1 MSTHI
6 DKDQFEYYL
15 SSLDELGEILIEA
28 DQIESVSS
36 GILRLTLG
44 TIMASKGAIFVFDR
58 DNSVLSELTSI
69 SIKEQFKDCTLSEKF
84 VENISSYQYSHFEFD
99 NSIDWIEGDLRNYLK
114 SSNSKII
121 IPLFHKSK
129 LLGIL
134 CIGEKFM
141 SEKFTDIDYKI
152 LEIISNHLTEALF
165 NYELLENVEQKKR
178 ELNIKLLELE
188 TLFDIGVAISSV
200 LDVNELAEDVLFRAI
215 GVLNASKG
223 MFIRQN
229 DQSPILDILS
239 MFNWGDSK
247 FLLSKKIDVL
257 NKINDG
263 DGGLI
268 LTSNDKTELQKKLKE
283 DNLLVVPLRAKE
295 NLLGFMVLCDKETRS
310 GVEGFNELDLDILTS
325 LSNQAAVAMDNA
337 KLFKEI
343 TEAKQFNESILG
355 SIATGVITI
364 NVLGEVDSVN
374 KAGENILKMDK
385 DSIINNHYMF
395 LFEKDPDVI
404 EIITKTELSKKITT
418 EINIPFLTASQ
429 ETIVNV
435 SAAPR
440 IDINGNAE
448 GLVIAIEDI
457 SDVSKVKNTFKRYVS
472 KQVVDNLL
480 EDETKLNLG
489 GEERE
494 VTILFTDIRGF
505 TSMSENMEPEQ
516 VVMTLNEYF
525 SEMIDIVFKHNGTLD
540 KIIGDELMVV
550 FGAPLAA
557 DDDTERALNTAVEMQ
572 NKIKEL
578 NDIRKQRGEDPVLV
592 GAGINK
598 GFVVSG
604 NIGSRDMMDYTV
616 IGDTVNLGSRLC
628 SAAGPGEIIVSK
640 EVIKNQE
647 DKFSFKEL
655 KPILEKG
662 KKDKKLRDK
671 VAGVENIQTK
681 YSTLEKI
688 YKASTAELESA
699 KTANSRL
706 TKADTSFAGEGYRR
720 IA

>member
-1 MSTHI
+1 LSTHI

-58 DNSVLSELTSI
+58 TNSVLSELTSI
-69 SIKEQFKDCTLSEKF
+69 SIKEQFSGCTLSEKF
-84 VENISSYQYSHFEFD
+84 VENISTYQYSHFEFD
-99 NSIDWIEGDLRNYLK
+99 HSLDWIEGDLKNYLK
-114 SSNSKII
+114 SSESKII

-141 SEKFTDIDYKI
+141 SEKFIDIDYKI

-165 NYELLENVEQKKR
+165 NYELIENVEQKKR

-257 NKINDG
+257 SKINDG
-263 DGGLI
+263 ESGLI

-295 NLLGFMVLCDKETRS
+295 NLLGFMILCNKETRS
-310 GVEGFNELDLDILTS
+310 GVEDFNELDLDILTS

-440 IDINGNAE
+440 IDINGNTE

-525 SEMIDIVFKHNGTLD
+525 SEMIDIVFEHNGTLD

-647 DKFSFKEL
+647 DKFLFKEL
-655 KPILEKG
+655 QPILVKG
-662 KKDKKLRDK
+662 KKDKINIFK
-671 VAGVENIQTK
+671 VN
-681 YSTLEKI
+681 Y
-688 YKASTAELESA
+688 
-699 KTANSRL
+699 
-706 TKADTSFAGEGYRR
+706 
-720 IA
+720 

>member
-1 MSTHI
+1 MSNSL
-6 DKDQFEYYL
+6 DSDQFEYYL

-28 DQIESVSS
+28 DRIESVSS

-44 TIMASKGAIFVFDR
+44 TIMASKGAIFVFNR
-58 DNSVLSELTSI
+58 KNSTLTELSSI
-69 SIKEQFKDCTLSEKF
+69 SIKEKFKDCYLSDTFLDK
-84 VENISSYQYSHFEFD
+84 ISTYQYSHFEFD
-99 NSIDWIEGDLRNYLK
+99 SSIDWIENDLKNYLQI
-114 SSNSKII
+114 SNSKII
-121 IPLFHKSK
+121 IPLFHKSR

-134 CIGEKFM
+134 SIGEKFM

-165 NYELLENVEQKKR
+165 NYELIENVEQKKK

-200 LDVNELAEDVLFRAI
+200 LDVNALAEDVLIRAI

-257 NKINDG
+257 NRINDG
-263 DGGLI
+263 ESGLI
-268 LTSNDKTELQKKLKE
+268 LTSNEKTELQKKLKE

-295 NLLGFMVLCDKETRS
+295 NLLGFMILCDKETRS
-310 GVEGFNELDLDILTS
+310 GVEDFNELDLDILTS

-364 NVLGEVDSVN
+364 NILGEVDSVN
-374 KAGENILKMDK
+374 KAGENILKMDN

-395 LFEKDPDVI
+395 LFEKDPDII

-418 EINIPFLTASQ
+418 EINMPFLTASQ

-440 IDINGNAE
+440 IDVNGNIE

-494 VTILFTDIRGF
+494 VSILFTDIRGF

-557 DDDTERALNTAVEMQ
+557 EDDTERALNTAVEMQ

-578 NDIRKQRGEDPVLV
+578 NNIRKQRGEEPVLV

-647 DKFSFKEL
+647 DNFSFEEL
-655 KPILEKG
+655 KPIMVKG
-662 KKDKKLRDK
+662 KKDKINIFK
-671 VAGVENIQTK
+671 VN
-681 YSTLEKI
+681 Y
-688 YKASTAELESA
+688 
-699 KTANSRL
+699 
-706 TKADTSFAGEGYRR
+706 
-720 IA
+720 

>member
-1 MSTHI
+1 MI
-6 DKDQFEYYL
+6 
-15 SSLDELGEILIEA
+15 
-28 DQIESVSS
+28 
-36 GILRLTLG
+36 
-44 TIMASKGAIFVFDR
+44 
-58 DNSVLSELTSI
+58 
-69 SIKEQFKDCTLSEKF
+69 
-84 VENISSYQYSHFEFD
+84 
-99 NSIDWIEGDLRNYLK
+99 
-114 SSNSKII
+114 
-121 IPLFHKSK
+121 
-129 LLGIL
+129 
-134 CIGEKFM
+134 
-141 SEKFTDIDYKI
+141 
-152 LEIISNHLTEALF
+152 
-165 NYELLENVEQKKR
+165 
-178 ELNIKLLELE
+178 
-188 TLFDIGVAISSV
+188 
-200 LDVNELAEDVLFRAI
+200 
-215 GVLNASKG
+215 
-223 MFIRQN
+223 
-229 DQSPILDILS
+229 
-239 MFNWGDSK
+239 
-247 FLLSKKIDVL
+247 
-257 NKINDG
+257 
-263 DGGLI
+263 
-268 LTSNDKTELQKKLKE
+268 
-283 DNLLVVPLRAKE
+283 
-295 NLLGFMVLCDKETRS
+295 LCDKETRS
-310 GVEGFNELDLDILTS
+310 GVEDFNELDLDILTS

-385 DSIINNHYMF
+385 DRIINNHYMF

-578 NDIRKQRGEDPVLV
+578 NDIRKKRGEDPVLV

-647 DKFSFKEL
+647 DKFLFKEL
-655 KPILEKG
+655 EPILVKG
-662 KKDKKLRDK
+662 KKNKINIFK
-671 VAGVENIQTK
+671 VN
-681 YSTLEKI
+681 Y
-688 YKASTAELESA
+688 
-699 KTANSRL
+699 
-706 TKADTSFAGEGYRR
+706 
-720 IA
+720 

>member
-1 MSTHI
+1 MSTSL
-6 DKDQFEYYL
+6 DTDQFEYYL

-28 DQIESVSS
+28 DRIDSVST

-44 TIMASKGAIFVFDR
+44 TIMASNGAIFLF
-58 DNSVLSELTSI
+58 NSKNNGISKLSSI
-69 SIKEQFKDCTLSEKF
+69 SIKEEQNNFSLDEAFL
-84 VENISSYQYSHFEFD
+84 ENIKVYQYWHLDYSE
-99 NSIDWIEGDLRNYLK
+99 NPNWISGELKKYLK
-114 SSNSKII
+114 ASKIKTV
-121 IPLFHKSK
+121 IPLYHKNK

-134 CIGEKFM
+134 FVGEKFM
-141 SEKFTDIDYKI
+141 SQEFSPIDLKI
-152 LEIISNHLTEALF
+152 LEIISNHLTEALY
-165 NYELLENVEQKKR
+165 NYELIENVESKKT

-200 LDVNELAEDVLFRAI
+200 LDVNDLAQEVLFRAI

-223 MFIRQN
+223 MFLYQN
-229 DQSPILDILS
+229 QNSPILDILS
-239 MFNWGDSK
+239 IFNWGDDK
-247 FLLSKKIDVL
+247 FLLSNKIDVFQQMK
-257 NKINDG
+257 NGNRG
-263 DGGLI
+263 VI
-268 LTSNDKTELQKKLKE
+268 LTSKHKTEVQKKLKE
-283 DNLLVVPLRAKE
+283 NNLLIVPLRANQ
-295 NLLGFMVLCDKETRS
+295 NLLGYMILCNKETRK
-310 GVEGFNELDLDILTS
+310 GVEDFNELDLDILTS

-337 KLFKEI
+337 NLFKEI

-364 NVLGEVDSVN
+364 NILGEVDSVN
-374 KAGENILKMDK
+374 KAGEKILKLEQEA
-385 DSIINNHYMF
+385 ILNNHYMF
-395 LFEKDPDVI
+395 LFEKDQEIID
-404 EIITKTELSKKITT
+404 IITKAEEINKIVT
-418 EINIPFLTASQ
+418 EINIPFLTVS
-429 ETIVNV
+429 EDTIVNI

-440 IDINGNAE
+440 IDVNGNLE

-480 EDETKLNLG
+480 EDDTKLNLG

-505 TSMSENMEPEQ
+505 TSMSENMKPEE
-516 VVMTLNEYF
+516 VVTTLNEYF
-525 SEMIDIVFKHNGTLD
+525 SEMIDIVFKYNGTLD

-557 DDDTERALNTAVEMQ
+557 EDDTERALNTAVEMQ

-578 NDIRKQRGEDPVLV
+578 NNIRKKRKEKPVLV

-598 GFVVSG
+598 GYVVSG

-640 EVIKNQE
+640 EVTKNQ
-647 DKFSFKEL
+647 DKHFNFEEL
-655 KPILEKG
+655 VPINVKG
-662 KKDKKLRDK
+662 KKDKINIFK
-671 VAGVENIQTK
+671 VN
-681 YSTLEKI
+681 Y
-688 YKASTAELESA
+688 
-699 KTANSRL
+699 
-706 TKADTSFAGEGYRR
+706 
-720 IA
+720 

>member
-58 DNSVLSELTSI
+58 TNSVLSELTSI
-69 SIKEQFKDCTLSEKF
+69 SIKEQFSGCTLSEKF
-84 VENISSYQYSHFEFD
+84 VENISTYQYSHFEFD
-99 NSIDWIEGDLRNYLK
+99 HSLDWIEGDLKNYLK
-114 SSNSKII
+114 SSESKII

-141 SEKFTDIDYKI
+141 SEKFIDIDYKI

-165 NYELLENVEQKKR
+165 NYELIENVEQKKR

-257 NKINDG
+257 SKINDG
-263 DGGLI
+263 ESGLI

-295 NLLGFMVLCDKETRS
+295 NLLGFMILCNKETRS
-310 GVEGFNELDLDILTS
+310 GVEDFNELDLDILTS

-440 IDINGNAE
+440 IDINGNTE

-525 SEMIDIVFKHNGTLD
+525 SEMIDIVFEHNGTLD

-647 DKFSFKEL
+647 DKFLFNEL
-655 KPILEKG
+655 EPILVKG
-662 KKDKKLRDK
+662 KKDKINIFK
-671 VAGVENIQTK
+671 VN
-681 YSTLEKI
+681 Y
-688 YKASTAELESA
+688 
-699 KTANSRL
+699 
-706 TKADTSFAGEGYRR
+706 
-720 IA
+720 

>member
-1 MSTHI
+1 
-6 DKDQFEYYL
+6 
-15 SSLDELGEILIEA
+15 
-28 DQIESVSS
+28 
-36 GILRLTLG
+36 
-44 TIMASKGAIFVFDR
+44 
-58 DNSVLSELTSI
+58 
-69 SIKEQFKDCTLSEKF
+69 
-84 VENISSYQYSHFEFD
+84 
-99 NSIDWIEGDLRNYLK
+99 
-114 SSNSKII
+114 
-121 IPLFHKSK
+121 
-129 LLGIL
+129 
-134 CIGEKFM
+134 
-141 SEKFTDIDYKI
+141 
-152 LEIISNHLTEALF
+152 
-165 NYELLENVEQKKR
+165 
-178 ELNIKLLELE
+178 
-188 TLFDIGVAISSV
+188 
-200 LDVNELAEDVLFRAI
+200 
-215 GVLNASKG
+215 
-223 MFIRQN
+223 
-229 DQSPILDILS
+229 
-239 MFNWGDSK
+239 
-247 FLLSKKIDVL
+247 
-257 NKINDG
+257 
-263 DGGLI
+263 
-268 LTSNDKTELQKKLKE
+268 
-283 DNLLVVPLRAKE
+283 
-295 NLLGFMVLCDKETRS
+295 
-310 GVEGFNELDLDILTS
+310 
-325 LSNQAAVAMDNA
+325 
-337 KLFKEI
+337 
-343 TEAKQFNESILG
+343 
-355 SIATGVITI
+355 
-364 NVLGEVDSVN
+364 
-374 KAGENILKMDK
+374 
-385 DSIINNHYMF
+385 MF

-440 IDINGNAE
+440 IDINGNTE
-448 GLVIAIEDI
+448 GIVIAIEDI

-557 DDDTERALNTAVEMQ
+557 EDDTERALNTAVEMQ

-578 NDIRKQRGEDPVLV
+578 NNIRKQRGEDPVLV

-647 DKFSFKEL
+647 DNFSFKEL
-655 KPILEKG
+655 KPILVKG
-662 KKDKKLRDK
+662 KKDKINIFK
-671 VAGVENIQTK
+671 VN
-681 YSTLEKI
+681 Y
-688 YKASTAELESA
+688 
-699 KTANSRL
+699 
-706 TKADTSFAGEGYRR
+706 
-720 IA
+720 

>member
-1 MSTHI
+1 LSTHI

-69 SIKEQFKDCTLSEKF
+69 SIKEQFKDCTLSGKF

-310 GVEGFNELDLDILTS
+310 GVEDFNELDLDILTS

-647 DKFSFKEL
+647 DKFLFKEL
-655 KPILEKG
+655 EPILVKG
-662 KKDKKLRDK
+662 KKNKINIFK
-671 VAGVENIQTK
+671 VN
-681 YSTLEKI
+681 Y
-688 YKASTAELESA
+688 
-699 KTANSRL
+699 
-706 TKADTSFAGEGYRR
+706 
-720 IA
+720 

>member
-58 DNSVLSELTSI
+58 ENSVLSELTSI

-283 DNLLVVPLRAKE
+283 DNLLVVPLRAKK
-295 NLLGFMVLCDKETRS
+295 NLLGFMILCDKETRS
-310 GVEGFNELDLDILTS
+310 GVEDFNELDLDILTS

-557 DDDTERALNTAVEMQ
+557 EDDTERALNTAVEMQ

-578 NDIRKQRGEDPVLV
+578 NNIRKQRDEDPVLV

-647 DKFSFKEL
+647 DNFSFKEL
-655 KPILEKG
+655 KPILVKG
-662 KKDKKLRDK
+662 KKDKINIFK
-671 VAGVENIQTK
+671 VN
-681 YSTLEKI
+681 Y
-688 YKASTAELESA
+688 
-699 KTANSRL
+699 
-706 TKADTSFAGEGYRR
+706 
-720 IA
+720 

>member
-28 DQIESVSS
+28 NQIESVSS

-58 DNSVLSELTSI
+58 NDSLLSELTSI
-69 SIKEQFKDCTLSEKF
+69 SIKEQFSDCTLSEKF
-84 VENISSYQYSHFEFD
+84 VENISSYQYSHLEYD
-99 NSIDWIEGDLRNYLK
+99 NSIDWIEGDLKNYLK

-263 DGGLI
+263 EGGLI

-283 DNLLVVPLRAKE
+283 NNLLIVPLRAKE
-295 NLLGFMVLCDKETRS
+295 NLLGFMILCDKETRS
-310 GVEGFNELDLDILTS
+310 GVEDFNDLDLDILTS

-647 DKFSFKEL
+647 DKFLFKEL
-655 KPILEKG
+655 EPILVKG
-662 KKDKKLRDK
+662 KKNKINIFK
-671 VAGVENIQTK
+671 VN
-681 YSTLEKI
+681 Y
-688 YKASTAELESA
+688 
-699 KTANSRL
+699 
-706 TKADTSFAGEGYRR
+706 
-720 IA
+720 

>member
-1 MSTHI
+1 MSTSL
-6 DKDQFEYYL
+6 DSDQFEYYL

-28 DQIESVSS
+28 DRIESVSS

-44 TIMASKGAIFVFDR
+44 TIMASKGAIFVFNR
-58 DNSVLSELTSI
+58 RNSTLTELSSI
-69 SIKEQFKDCTLSEKF
+69 SIKEKFKDCYLSDTFLDK
-84 VENISSYQYSHFEFD
+84 ISTYQYSHFEFD
-99 NSIDWIEGDLRNYLK
+99 SNIDWIENDLKNYLQI
-114 SSNSKII
+114 SNSKII
-121 IPLFHKSK
+121 IPLFHKSR

-134 CIGEKFM
+134 SIGEKFM

-165 NYELLENVEQKKR
+165 NYELIENVEQKKK

-200 LDVNELAEDVLFRAI
+200 LDVNALAEDVLIRAI

-257 NKINDG
+257 NRINDG
-263 DGGLI
+263 ESGLI
-268 LTSNDKTELQKKLKE
+268 LTSNEKTELQKKLKE

-295 NLLGFMVLCDKETRS
+295 NLLGFMILCDKETRS
-310 GVEGFNELDLDILTS
+310 GVEDFNELDLDILTS

-364 NVLGEVDSVN
+364 NILGEVDSVN
-374 KAGENILKMDK
+374 KAGENILKMDN

-395 LFEKDPDVI
+395 LFEKDPDII

-418 EINIPFLTASQ
+418 EINMPFLTASQ

-440 IDINGNAE
+440 IDINGNIE

-494 VTILFTDIRGF
+494 VSILFTDIRGF

-557 DDDTERALNTAVEMQ
+557 EDDTERALNTAVEMQ

-578 NDIRKQRGEDPVLV
+578 NNIRKHRGEEPVLV

-640 EVIKNQE
+640 EVIKNQQ
-647 DKFSFKEL
+647 DNFSFEEL
-655 KPILEKG
+655 KPIMVKG
-662 KKDKKLRDK
+662 KKDKINIFK
-671 VAGVENIQTK
+671 VN
-681 YSTLEKI
+681 Y
-688 YKASTAELESA
+688 
-699 KTANSRL
+699 
-706 TKADTSFAGEGYRR
+706 
-720 IA
+720 

>member
-1 MSTHI
+1 ML
-6 DKDQFEYYL
+6 FL
-15 SSLDELGEILIEA
+15 FLIE
-28 DQIESVSS
+28 
-36 GILRLTLG
+36 T
-44 TIMASKGAIFVFDR
+44 
-58 DNSVLSELTSI
+58 NSVLSELTSI
-69 SIKEQFKDCTLSEKF
+69 SIKEQFSGCTLSEKF

-99 NSIDWIEGDLRNYLK
+99 HSLDWIEGDLKNYLK
-114 SSNSKII
+114 SSDSKII

-165 NYELLENVEQKKR
+165 NYELIENVEQKKR

-263 DGGLI
+263 ESGLI

-295 NLLGFMVLCDKETRS
+295 NLLGFMILCDKETRS
-310 GVEGFNELDLDILTS
+310 GVEDFNELDLDILTS

-647 DKFSFKEL
+647 DKFLFKEL
-655 KPILEKG
+655 EPILVKG
-662 KKDKKLRDK
+662 KKDKINIFK
-671 VAGVENIQTK
+671 VN
-681 YSTLEKI
+681 Y
-688 YKASTAELESA
+688 
-699 KTANSRL
+699 
-706 TKADTSFAGEGYRR
+706 
-720 IA
+720 

>member
-1 MSTHI
+1 MSNSL
-6 DKDQFEYYL
+6 DSDQFEYYL

-28 DQIESVSS
+28 DRIESVSS

-44 TIMASKGAIFVFDR
+44 TIMASKGAIFVFNR
-58 DNSVLSELTSI
+58 KNSTLTELSSI
-69 SIKEQFKDCTLSEKF
+69 SIKEKFKDCYLSDTFLDK
-84 VENISSYQYSHFEFD
+84 ISSYQYSHFEFD
-99 NSIDWIEGDLRNYLK
+99 SSIDWIENDLKNYLQI
-114 SSNSKII
+114 SNSKII
-121 IPLFHKSK
+121 IPLFHKSR

-134 CIGEKFM
+134 SIGEKFM
-141 SEKFTDIDYKI
+141 SEKFSDIDYKI

-165 NYELLENVEQKKR
+165 NYELIENVEQKKK

-200 LDVNELAEDVLFRAI
+200 LDVNALAEDVLIRAI

-239 MFNWGDSK
+239 MFNWGDNK
-247 FLLSKKIDVL
+247 FLLSKKIDIL

-263 DGGLI
+263 ESGLI
-268 LTSNDKTELQKKLKE
+268 LTNNEKTELQKKLKE

-295 NLLGFMVLCDKETRS
+295 NLLGFMILCDKETRS
-310 GVEGFNELDLDILTS
+310 GVEDFNELDLDILTS

-364 NVLGEVDSVN
+364 NILGEVDSVN
-374 KAGENILKMDK
+374 KAGENILKMDN

-395 LFEKDPDVI
+395 LFEKDPDII

-418 EINIPFLTASQ
+418 EINMPFLTASQ

-440 IDINGNAE
+440 IDVNGNIE

-494 VTILFTDIRGF
+494 VSILFTDIRGF

-557 DDDTERALNTAVEMQ
+557 EDDTERALNTAVEMQ

-578 NDIRKQRGEDPVLV
+578 NNIRKQRGEEPVLV

-647 DKFSFKEL
+647 DNFSFEEL
-655 KPILEKG
+655 KPIMVKG
-662 KKDKKLRDK
+662 KKDKINIFK
-671 VAGVENIQTK
+671 VN
-681 YSTLEKI
+681 Y
-688 YKASTAELESA
+688 
-699 KTANSRL
+699 
-706 TKADTSFAGEGYRR
+706 
-720 IA
+720 

>member
-44 TIMASKGAIFVFDR
+44 TIMASKGVIFVFDR
-58 DNSVLSELTSI
+58 TNSVLSELTSI
-69 SIKEQFKDCTLSEKF
+69 SIKEQFSDCTIPEEF
-84 VENISSYQYSHFEFD
+84 VKNISSYQYSHFEFD
-99 NSIDWIEGDLRNYLK
+99 HSLDWIEGDLKNYLK
-114 SSNSKII
+114 SSESKII

-165 NYELLENVEQKKR
+165 NYELIENVEQKKR

-215 GVLNASKG
+215 GVLNASRG

-263 DGGLI
+263 ESGLI
-268 LTSNDKTELQKKLKE
+268 LTNNDKTELQKKLKE

-295 NLLGFMVLCDKETRS
+295 NLLGFMILCDKETRS
-310 GVEGFNELDLDILTS
+310 GVEDFHELDLDILTS

-440 IDINGNAE
+440 IDINSNAE

-505 TSMSENMEPEQ
+505 TSMSENMGPEQ

-557 DDDTERALNTAVEMQ
+557 DDDTERALNTAIEMQ

-578 NDIRKQRGEDPVLV
+578 NNIRKQRSEAPVLV

-640 EVIKNQE
+640 EVIKKQE
-647 DKFSFKEL
+647 DNFSFEEL
-655 KPILEKG
+655 KPILVKG
-662 KKDKKLRDK
+662 KKDKINIFK
-671 VAGVENIQTK
+671 VN
-681 YSTLEKI
+681 Y
-688 YKASTAELESA
+688 
-699 KTANSRL
+699 
-706 TKADTSFAGEGYRR
+706 
-720 IA
+720 